1 MRAAAI
7 QFESRGEPK
16 AAAVERALG
25 LLDKARGS
33 DLVLLPELWPTGF
46 FSVARF
52 AQDAETL
59 EGPTVRLLRDRSA
72 ALKCHLF
79 TGSFV
84 ERDGAHLYNTSLLL
98 DSRGEIVARYR
109 KIHLF
114 GHGGSEEPAHLTPGH
129 EVTVVDTP
137 WGRTGLSTCYDLRFP
152 ELYRRM
158 LDMGAQVFL
167 VAAAWPLA
175 RLESW
180 QLFPRTRAAENQAL
194 VLACNGAGA
203 SEGRALAGHSQFVD
217 VFGKPLATAG
227 EREEL
232 LFGEVDPSSV
242 TKVREEF
249 NVQRDRV
256 FRIAAEAA
264 HAGGTTERSAMTSQA
279 SVSANEIVFD
289 VSSLRRFTDGVPYLG
304 EFETG
309 LYPGASNEIP
319 ADHRAAGVRI
329 ASAIRPLDKEGRYDP
344 ESGKVAAVVLG
355 HSNCNQYFNAV
366 GRILD
371 EKRAE
376 LNNSFVL
383 LNAAVGGQQLPQIV
397 ELKGKVWDKASDL
410 LAQQNLAATQI
421 QALFL
426 HTTWVG
432 ASNREKQ
439 PPGEFPVEMQT
450 MQRAMATV
458 LTHCVKIYPNL
469 KLAYLTCDGLRH
481 YTGYEPHVW
490 REAFALKWLIASQIR
505 GDKDTAFEG
514 SGRVLP
520 WLQWGPY
527 HWDNHWDETYFTDGV
542 HPAPHAERIFAS
554 KYWKFLKNDPVSRGW
569 LVRA

>member
-1 MRAAAI
+1 MRIAAI
-7 QFESRGEPK
+7 QFESRGELK
-16 AAAVERALG
+16 SAAVERALG
-25 LLDKARGS
+25 LLDQARGS
-33 DLVLLPELWPTGF
+33 ELVLLPELWPTGF
-46 FSVARF
+46 FSVDRF
-52 AQDAETL
+52 AQDAEPL
-59 EGPTVRLLRDRSA
+59 DGPTVRLLRDRTA

-84 ERDGAHLYNTSLLL
+84 ERDGARLFNTSLLL
-98 DSRGEIVARYR
+98 DRSGAIMARYR

-114 GHGGSEEPAHLTPGH
+114 GHGGSEEPAHLSPGR
-129 EVTVVDTP
+129 EITVVDTP

-158 LDMGAQVFL
+158 LDQGAQVFL
-167 VAAAWPLA
+167 IAAAWPLA

-180 QLFPRTRAAENQAL
+180 QLFLRARAAENQAL
-194 VLACNGAGA
+194 VLACNGAGV

-217 VFGKPLATAG
+217 VIGKPLATAG
-227 EREEL
+227 EREEML
-232 LFGEVDPSSV
+232 MGEIDPSAVAKTRS
-242 TKVREEF
+242 EF

-256 FRIAAEAA
+256 FHVAAEPARGSLTA
-264 HAGGTTERSAMTSQA
+264 ERSAMSSQA
-279 SVSANEIVFD
+279 SATTNESGFD
-289 VSSLRRFTDGVPYLG
+289 VSTLRRFTDGAPYLG

-309 LYPGASNEIP
+309 LYPGASNRIP
-319 ADHRAAGVRI
+319 EAHQAAGIRI
-329 ASAIRPLDKEGRYDP
+329 AASLRPLDKDGRSDP
-344 ESGKVAAVVLG
+344 ESGKIAALVLG

-371 EKRAE
+371 EKRSE
-376 LNNSFVL
+376 LNNAFVL
-383 LNAAVGGQQLPQIV
+383 LNAAIGGQQLPQIV
-397 ELKGKVWDKASDL
+397 ELKGKVWDRTNDL
-410 LAQQNLAATQI
+410 LAQQNLATSQI

-432 ASNREKQ
+432 ASNRDKQ
-439 PPGEFPVEMQT
+439 PPGAFPAEMQT
-450 MQRAMATV
+450 MQRAMVTV
-458 LTHCVKIYPNL
+458 LAHCVKLFPNL

-481 YTGYEPHVW
+481 YTNFEPHVW

-505 GDKDTAFEG
+505 GEKGTAFEG
-514 SGRVLP
+514 PERVLP

-554 KYWKFLKNDPVSRGW
+554 KYFKFLKNDPVARGW